1 MGKLEELIEKFA
13 FCPYCKHKVTFKKAA
28 HRATACVAHL
38 QCEGPCTHYFKWGSQ
53 FIGEGDYI
61 LNKLAVAAEF
71 LSAGS
76 LTQFNQRQ
84 GMLRGAKMHSVYYY
98 DCVTNLV
105 VPRVQIEAE
114 AELEKQKEML
124 AALPFE
130 QRGISTDWRRDSARR
145 AAHGTNTTIAK
156 HNHKIVDIR
165 NQETKSTTGNAWKN
179 EAHGMVH
186 MLADFVDRK
195 IELSSVDHDDC
206 STTSKI
212 IDLYKSMMKQEHNID
227 ARTVDNNDNWHGAK
241 SYKKLWHSFVDQFTK
256 PVFRAS
262 KRRNQTADSRDS
274 IEAKEIARRQ
284 LRAAPRDAGAWPV
297 VRSRRT
303 PGTPRACA
311 GTLTSSSARR
321 PRTWNPE
328 PPCDVAHAQGE
339 AVAGESQCETQ
350 SSRNPRRQAR
360 LKPRAKAQLRLLKA
374 CCEAAF
380 RRKKA
385 ASAQFFAPGAGLY
398 STKGGVSLPFGRQPR
413 P

>member
-1 MGKLEELIEKFA
+1 MPSDCRLLAVDDDIQYCWMQMGKLEELIEKFA
-13 FCPYCKHKVTFKKAA
+13 FCPYCKHKVTFMKAA

-130 QRGISTDWRRDSARR
+130 QCGISTDWRRDSARR

-284 LRAAPRDAGAWPV
+284 LRAASDRVRLAGGSLLSHARYSSSVCWNADVVERATSTNMEPGAAMRRGARSGGGGCWRKPVRDAEQ
-297 VRSRRT
+297 
-303 PGTPRACA
+303 
-311 GTLTSSSARR
+311 
-321 PRTWNPE
+321 PE
-328 PPCDVAHAQGE
+328 PSPSGATEAPCQGS
-339 AVAGESQCETQ
+339 A
-350 SSRNPRRQAR
+350 
-360 LKPRAKAQLRLLKA
+360 
-374 CCEAAF
+374 EAAE
-380 RRKKA
+380 
-385 ASAQFFAPGAGLY
+385 GL
-398 STKGGVSLPFGRQPR
+398 L
-413 P
+413 